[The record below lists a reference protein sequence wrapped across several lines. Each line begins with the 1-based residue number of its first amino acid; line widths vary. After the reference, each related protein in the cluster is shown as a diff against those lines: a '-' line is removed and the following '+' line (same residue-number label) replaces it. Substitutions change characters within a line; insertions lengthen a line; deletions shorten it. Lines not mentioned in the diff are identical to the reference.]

1 MAGGGGGGGANFHA
15 GKCPETAVDA
25 GKLLRLR
32 VYITGNYF
40 YFNLNI
46 SKFELQ
52 YEWTPPYIYFCGYRV
67 FQLM

>member
-1 MAGGGGGGGANFHA
+1 MGAGVGGGAIFLPGN
-15 GKCPETAVDA
+15 CPDTAVDA